1 MNPRANVVSRCERL
15 LFILKFLV
23 RSAHAP
29 DDPAV
34 SEARWSLIILFGLLG
49 LSYSSWLARL
59 PALRELLGLST
70 AELGVVFLAGAI
82 GSLIF
87 VTIAAPL
94 VMRFGGRSVLTV
106 SAIGIGLAYF
116 LGGLGPTIGNVWV
129 LATGLFLNGAFV
141 ALTNVP
147 QNVETAAVERRIG
160 RPILP
165 HFHAAYSIGAV
176 IGSLFGALCAYLG
189 VPIIFQF
196 TFIGV
201 ATVILRFRLIP
212 KIILDTALDENAM
225 FTRINTSR
233 RKRVNRVEMRAG
245 LIPKVQPMGIGAKMR
260 SSRTTLGSALGAW
273 REPRTLMIGSIIF
286 AAALSEGSANNWL
299 SIAVVDGFGKTESTG
314 AVMFA
319 VFLTCMTIVRL
330 VGPQLITR
338 FGRVKSMR
346 YSAGASILGLLLF
359 GFAPSFELSVV
370 GIALWGMG
378 AALTMPLGISAAS
391 DDPLKA
397 AARVSVV
404 VAHASIATL
413 AAPPILGFLAQ
424 AIGARTALAT
434 ICVFLVLSLLASKAL
449 TRVSADTYADKQFGS
464 TPARL
469 TAPCSPPNSSSSTE
483 AAESRMEHK

>member
-1 MNPRANVVSRCERL
+1 MKFFAQPTRL
-15 LFILKFLV
+15 PV
-23 RSAHAP
+23 
-29 DDPAV
+29 DPAV
-34 SEARWSLIILFGLLG
+34 NTARWSLIILFGLLG
-49 LSYSSWLARL
+49 LSYSSWLARV

-70 AELGVVFLAGAI
+70 TQLGVVFLAGAA

-87 VTIAAPL
+87 VALAAPL
-94 VMRFGGRSVLTV
+94 VLRFGGRSVLTV
-106 SAIGIGLAYF
+106 SALGIGLAYF

-176 IGSLFGALCAYLG
+176 TGSLFGALCAYLG

-201 ATVILRFRLIP
+201 ATVILRFALIP
-212 KIILDTALDENAM
+212 KIILDTALDEDAM
-225 FTRINTSR
+225 FARINASR
-233 RKRVNRVEMRAG
+233 RKRITRIEMRAG
-245 LIPKVQPMGIGAKMR
+245 LIPKLQPLGLGAKLR
-260 SSRTTLGSALGAW
+260 SRRTSLGSALGAW

-299 SIAVVDGFGKTESTG
+299 SIAVVDGFGKTESAG

-319 VFLTCMTIVRL
+319 VFLTSMTIVRL
-330 VGPQLITR
+330 AGPQLITR
-338 FGRVKSMR
+338 FGRIKSMR
-346 YSAGASILGLLLF
+346 YSASTSILGLLLF

-424 AIGARTALAT
+424 AIGARAALAT
-434 ICVFLVLSLLASKAL
+434 ISVFLVLSLLASKAL
-449 TRVSADTYADKQFGS
+449 GRVSAGPYATEQHGS

-469 TAPCSPPNSSSSTE
+469 AAPCNPPKSSSSTE
-483 AAESRMEHK
+483 AAESLMEHT